1 MAGLDER
8 RRAGLTAL
16 VAAGIPVAAGV
27 TAGMRGTGDG
37 PIFQAGAVLGACVAT
52 VMATRRG
59 LWWLLPA
66 QPMIVV
72 PAAVIGVLLA
82 EPSGTNR
89 TKMGTDAATALQ
101 HAFVVTLV
109 AVAAVAVVAVAKAA
123 FGRSGEPKPA
133 RTARRA
139 AATAAA
145 EGRRAGAHRG

>member
-8 RRAGLTAL
+8 SRAGLTAL
-16 VAAGIPVAAGV
+16 VAVLIPVAAGI
-27 TAGMRGTGDG
+27 TAGLNGNGDG
-37 PIFQAGAVLGACVAT
+37 PVFQVGAVLGACAAT
-52 VMATRRG
+52 LMATRRG

-72 PAAVIGVLLA
+72 PAAVVGVLLA

-109 AVAAVAVVAVAKAA
+109 ALAAVAVVAVVKAVV
-123 FGRSGEPKPA
+123 GRG
-133 RTARRA
+133 A
-139 AATAAA
+139 AVGATV
-145 EGRRAGAHRG
+145 EGAHRAGAHRG